1 MGNKKLIILTFL
13 LIPSFVFA
21 QKPAIQMNGEIDSV
35 SYCMGVMIGKSLKM
49 GGFKDFNEKLFMQ
62 AISEM
67 LADKETL
74 VKPEQADPII
84 RNYFMKL
91 QSQKGSAN
99 IEIGKKFLDEN
110 KKKPGIISLPSGLQ
124 YKIIKDGQGV
134 SPTTNDK
141 VTVHYHGTL
150 IDGKVF
156 DSSVQRGKP
165 IQLAVNGVIKG
176 WTEALQIMKPGAK
189 WQLFVPPDLGYGEQN
204 VPGIEPNS
212 VLIFEVELISVDKEN
227 EIKSNQ

>member
-1 MGNKKLIILTFL
+1 MGNKKLIFLTFL
-13 LIPSFVFA
+13 LIPSFIFA
-21 QKPAIQMNGEIDSV
+21 QKPAILMTNEIDSV

-49 GGFKDFNEKLFMQ
+49 GGFKEFNQKLFMQ
-62 AISEM
+62 AISEN
-67 LADKETL
+67 LADKETMI
-74 VKPEQADPII
+74 KPEQADPII

-99 IEIGKKFLDEN
+99 ITIGKKFLDDN
-110 KKKPGIISLPSGLQ
+110 KKNAGIITLPSGLQ
-124 YKIIKDGQGV
+124 YKIIKDGQGI
-134 SPTTNDK
+134 SPTVNDK

-176 WTEALQIMKPGAK
+176 WTEALLMMKPGSK
-189 WQLFVPPDLGYGEQN
+189 WQLFIPPDLGYGEQN
-204 VPGIEPNS
+204 IPGIEPNS
-212 VLIFEVELISVDKEN
+212 VLIFEVELISVDKESEN
-227 EIKSNQ
+227 KSNQ